1 MKHDLVLDNLHLQEI
16 NPRICG
22 REVCAP
28 GHTFGPAVREYY
40 LLHYVVRGTG
50 TFRRGQAA
58 YTLRAGELFVI
69 RPWETTI
76 YAADRTDPWEYI
88 WVGFDCAPQFAALLE
103 RDVIRLPAALRNFS
117 AMASCAAAQEWRI
130 CGQLYDLFAQLAAG
144 SPERTAQPDYVSR
157 AVNYIESN
165 YSQPIRVEA
174 EPVMRFALG
183 AFEAVQSGF
192 ATDSMITVARSEDMV
207 TTAVGVQGDVTYN
220 ENANDSGTMTVTLS
234 GTSSSLPTLRDLALR
249 RQQVSVLLADAN
261 DDSNVYV
268 SGDRC
273 RITRPPDLTRA
284 KEIGSETVTIFV
296 PSLEY
301 K

>member
-1 MKHDLVLDNLHLQEI
+1 
-16 NPRICG
+16 
-22 REVCAP
+22 
-28 GHTFGPAVREYY
+28 
-40 LLHYVVRGTG
+40 
-50 TFRRGQAA
+50 
-58 YTLRAGELFVI
+58 
-69 RPWETTI
+69 
-76 YAADRTDPWEYI
+76 
-88 WVGFDCAPQFAALLE
+88 
-103 RDVIRLPAALRNFS
+103 
-117 AMASCAAAQEWRI
+117 MASNIAVTT
-130 CGQLYDLFAQLAAG
+130 YD
-144 SPERTAQPDYVSR
+144 PTKVSLV
-157 AVNYIESN
+157 VNG
-165 YSQPIRVEA
+165 RVIT
-174 EPVMRFALG
+174 
-183 AFEAVQSGF
+183 GF

-268 SGDRC
+268 SGGRC

-284 KEIGSETVTIFV
+284 KEIGSEPVTIFV

>member
-1 MKHDLVLDNLHLQEI
+1 
-16 NPRICG
+16 
-22 REVCAP
+22 
-28 GHTFGPAVREYY
+28 
-40 LLHYVVRGTG
+40 
-50 TFRRGQAA
+50 
-58 YTLRAGELFVI
+58 
-69 RPWETTI
+69 
-76 YAADRTDPWEYI
+76 
-88 WVGFDCAPQFAALLE
+88 
-103 RDVIRLPAALRNFS
+103 
-117 AMASCAAAQEWRI
+117 MASNIAVTT
-130 CGQLYDLFAQLAAG
+130 YD
-144 SPERTAQPDYVSR
+144 PTKVSLV
-157 AVNYIESN
+157 VNG
-165 YSQPIRVEA
+165 RVIT
-174 EPVMRFALG
+174 
-183 AFEAVQSGF
+183 GF

-220 ENANDSGTMTVTLS
+220 ENANDSGTVTVTLS

-268 SGDRC
+268 SGDRG

>member
-1 MKHDLVLDNLHLQEI
+1 
-16 NPRICG
+16 
-22 REVCAP
+22 
-28 GHTFGPAVREYY
+28 
-40 LLHYVVRGTG
+40 
-50 TFRRGQAA
+50 
-58 YTLRAGELFVI
+58 
-69 RPWETTI
+69 
-76 YAADRTDPWEYI
+76 
-88 WVGFDCAPQFAALLE
+88 
-103 RDVIRLPAALRNFS
+103 
-117 AMASCAAAQEWRI
+117 MASNIAVTT
-130 CGQLYDLFAQLAAG
+130 YD
-144 SPERTAQPDYVSR
+144 PTKVSLV
-157 AVNYIESN
+157 VNG
-165 YSQPIRVEA
+165 RVIT
-174 EPVMRFALG
+174 
-183 AFEAVQSGF
+183 GF

-207 TTAVGVQGDVTYN
+207 TTAVGVKGDVTYN

>member
-58 YTLRAGELFVI
+58 YTLRAGDIFVI
-69 RPWETTI
+69 RPGETAI

-165 YSQPIRVEA
+165 YSQPIRVEEIA
-174 EPVMRFALG
+174 ASLG
-183 AFEAVQSGF
+183 
-192 ATDSMITVARSEDMV
+192 
-207 TTAVGVQGDVTYN
+207 
-220 ENANDSGTMTVTLS
+220 LS
-234 GTSSSLPTLRDLALR
+234 RNYFCRLFHRQTGLSPQAYLIECRLRRALR
-249 RQQVSVLLADAN
+249 FLEEGMTQEQAARQAGYPDVSAFSRMFRRRYGLPPGRYLE
-261 DDSNVYV
+261 
-268 SGDRC
+268 
-273 RITRPPDLTRA
+273 TRGTLPLPH
-284 KEIGSETVTIFV
+284 
-296 PSLEY
+296 P
-301 K
+301 